1 MIDPTEALVAID
13 VNSGNFRLD
22 DNAEETAYHLNLAA
36 AREIARQLR
45 LRDLGGVIVN
55 DFIDMR
61 REQHR
66 RGVERELRNAMRRD
80 RARTKIL
87 RTSPFGLIEM
97 TRQRIR
103 PSLKRSVYDDCP
115 ACSGRGLVKTDE
127 SMAIEVTR
135 KLMLIAPDKRVKKVT
150 VRVND
155 KVADYL
161 NTKKD
166 SEISEIKER
175 SGIEVNVVSVDNT
188 YPEFLEI
195 QCINDK
201 GKAVKTD

>member
-1 MIDPTEALVAID
+1 
-13 VNSGNFRLD
+13 
-22 DNAEETAYHLNLAA
+22 
-36 AREIARQLR
+36 
-45 LRDLGGVIVN
+45 
-55 DFIDMR
+55 
-61 REQHR
+61 
-66 RGVERELRNAMRRD
+66 
-80 RARTKIL
+80 
-87 RTSPFGLIEM
+87 
-97 TRQRIR
+97 
-103 PSLKRSVYDDCP
+103 
-115 ACSGRGLVKTDE
+115 
-127 SMAIEVTR
+127 MAIEVTR

-150 VRVND
+150 VRVNN
-155 KVADYL
+155 KVAEYL